1 MYKKIII
8 GIIIILILITVGIIL
23 SNRESNSNI
32 QNVDDITD
40 NDIQNSIIDNDK
52 NYDIEKS
59 AVIYFS
65 ATGNTKQIAEY
76 ISEITDSDIIEIIPK
91 EEYTEA
97 DLSYNNDDCRANV
110 EQNNSTSRPEISNTI
125 EIDNYEIIYLG
136 YPIWWGDVP
145 KIILTLLDNYNF
157 DGKTVIPFC
166 TSGSTGITQSMNTLK
181 TYNEDVNWIDGKRF
195 SSSSNKNDVES
206 WINDLEIEN

>member
-136 YPIWWGDVP
+136 YPIWWAM
-145 KIILTLLDNYNF
+145 F
-157 DGKTVIPFC
+157 
-166 TSGSTGITQSMNTLK
+166 LK
-181 TYNEDVNWIDGKRF
+181 L
-195 SSSSNKNDVES
+195 S
-206 WINDLEIEN
+206 